1 MGNNAIFNTTASEAE
16 HTRMEIR
23 NLLKICPELGMNQE
37 SIAALGKLPCG
48 IIISARKAGPI
59 GAKAVINKAL
69 AWKDRLLAEYPDLAQ
84 NPAQFAVALET
95 PEEYVKDRS
104 NGKQAAKDYQ
114 SRKHR

>member
-16 HTRMEIR
+16 RTGTEIR

-37 SIAALGKLPCG
+37 SIAALEKLPRG
-48 IIISARKAGPI
+48 IIITAQKAGPI

-69 AWKDRLLAEYPDLAQ
+69 TWRGKLLEEYPDLAQ
-84 NPAQFAVALET
+84 NPAQFTVALET

-104 NGKQAAKDYQ
+104 NGKQAARDYQ
-114 SRKHR
+114 RMKYR